1 MAVDAHLEG
10 LSTRHRALEKMIER
24 EMAHASVDYLKLSEL
39 KRQKLR
45 IKDEMERLRQAEA
58 ARTPR

>member
-10 LSTRHRALEKMIER
+10 LSTRHQALEKKIER
-24 EMAHASVDYLKLSEL
+24 EMAHASVDYLKLTEL

-45 IKDEMERLRQAEA
+45 IKDEMERLRTESSLRQ
-58 ARTPR
+58 